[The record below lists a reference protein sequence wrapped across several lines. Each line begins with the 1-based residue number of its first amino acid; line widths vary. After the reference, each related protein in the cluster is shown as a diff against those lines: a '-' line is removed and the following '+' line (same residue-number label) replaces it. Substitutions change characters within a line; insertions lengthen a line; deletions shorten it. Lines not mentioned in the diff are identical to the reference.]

1 MAVAIKTQNLPLI
14 KKIRNIPKEEM
25 YVPGHRTC
33 AGCGPA
39 LQYRLVAKAAGPNTI
54 FLGPTG
60 CMYVAN
66 ASYLCTP
73 YTVPWM
79 HTQITNGGAVASG
92 IEAAYKVLIRKGKWQ
107 GEFPNI
113 IVMAGDGGAVDIG
126 LQAMS
131 ALMYR
136 GHDVLFIC
144 YDNESYANTGI
155 QTSPT
160 TPYGGNTTFT
170 PPGQMIPEGKKLY
183 PKDPPQLVIG
193 GHPAVKYVATASV
206 AYPIDLMNK
215 VRKGL
220 NVVGPTFL
228 HIHAPCPKGWKTEQD
243 KTVLLA
249 KLAVETGM
257 FSLYEWEE
265 GVYKFQ
271 HKPKQYKPVRDYLKL
286 QGRFAHLNE
295 QHIANLQAFVDTK
308 VKAQGIPIQVAVAT
322 PTDYESMDVG
332 EGTGHSESQRQSI

>member
-1 MAVAIKTQNLPLI
+1 MTVPIETQELPLL
-14 KKIRNIPKEEM
+14 KKLPQLPREEY

-39 LQYRLVAKAAGPNTI
+39 LQYKLVAKAAGPNTI
-54 FLGPTG
+54 FIGPTG

-73 YTVPWM
+73 YRVPWI
-79 HTQITNGGAVASG
+79 HSQITNGGAVASG
-92 IEAAYKVLIRKGKWQ
+92 IEAAYRILLRKGKREGQ
-107 GEFPNI
+107 LPNI
-113 IVMAGDGGAVDIG
+113 IVMAGDGGTTDIG

-170 PPGQMIPEGKKLY
+170 PPGKNVPEGKMLF

-206 AYPIDLMNK
+206 AYPIDLINK
-215 VRKGL
+215 VRKAL
-220 NVVGPTFL
+220 NVKGPTFL
-228 HIHAPCPKGWKTEQD
+228 HIHAPCPKGWSFDES
-243 KTVLLA
+243 KTVEIA
-249 KLAVETGM
+249 KLAVRTGM
-257 FSLYEWEE
+257 WNLYEWIDGE
-265 GVYKFQ
+265 YK
-271 HKPKQYKPVRDYLKL
+271 YKERTKELEPVGKYLKL
-286 QGRFAHLNE
+286 QKRFAHLRPE
-295 QHIANLQAFVDTK
+295 HIEKIQAFVTARHEAPGK
-308 VKAQGIPIQVAVAT
+308 PVKPPAPLPRERI
-322 PTDYESMDVG
+322 
-332 EGTGHSESQRQSI
+332 